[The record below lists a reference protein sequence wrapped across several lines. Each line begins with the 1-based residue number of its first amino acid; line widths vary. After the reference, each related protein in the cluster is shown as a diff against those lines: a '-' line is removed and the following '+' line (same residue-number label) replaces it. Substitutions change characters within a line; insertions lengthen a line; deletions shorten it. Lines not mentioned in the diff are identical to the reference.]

1 MGGLRHTR
9 NSRTGRHERPART
22 RGIAR
27 VRRGVA
33 LLCAATALF
42 GALLICLGP
51 APASASGGGPHAAAP
66 SPAPVYNCP
75 YEQGHCGVF
84 PHLSPAILTAPS
96 QDAPPEA
103 LALPVRRA
111 DGTAPAGVRRGDG
124 AWPRAPGPHVLQV
137 LRR

>member
-9 NSRTGRHERPART
+9 NSRTGCHGRPVRT

-33 LLCAATALF
+33 LLCAAAALF
-42 GALLICLGP
+42 GALLVCLAP
-51 APASASGGGPHAAAP
+51 APALAAPGGPHP
-66 SPAPVYNCP
+66 VTLSPAPAYNCP

-96 QDAPPEA
+96 QDASPGA
-103 LALPVRRA
+103 LALPERRA
-111 DGTAPAGVRRGDG
+111 GEAGPAGVRRGG
-124 AWPRAPGPHVLQV
+124 EAWARAPGRHVLQV